1 MLTSKSLLVALTAL
15 AVSVVANPIP
25 APTTGCA
32 AVHVITARAST
43 EAPGEGIIGAV
54 VDRIVSG
61 STQTV
66 SREAI
71 VYPATLTDYLNS
83 EGQGVTAMKARLA
96 DKVSACPNT
105 KIVLTGYSQGAH
117 VTGDVLAAKAS
128 GTANGESRNPSCF
141 GALLMWVVAAILM
154 GDPGHVQ
161 GESFQKGT
169 ANALNGLF
177 PRPSGALEGFASQ
190 LNSFCDIGDPYCAG
204 GFDSAVHHAYV
215 TKYGTA
221 ATNFVLGRIG
231 G

>member
-1 MLTSKSLLVALTAL
+1 MISLNYLFVVLTSLSISVAAL
-15 AVSVVANPIP
+15 P

-61 STQTV
+61 SRQTV

-71 VYPATLTDYLNS
+71 VYPATLTNYLNS
-83 EGQGVTAMKARLA
+83 EGQGVTAMKSRLSA
-96 DKVSACPNT
+96 KVSSCPNT

-117 VTGDVLAAKAS
+117 VSGDVLAAKAT
-128 GTANGESRNPSCF
+128 GTAN
-141 GALLMWVVAAILM
+141 VVATILM
-154 GDPGHVQ
+154 GDPGHVR

-177 PRPSGALEGFASQ
+177 PRASGALEGFAAQ
-190 LNSFCDIGDPYCAG
+190 LNSFCDIGDPFCAG
-204 GFDSAVHHAYV
+204 GLNTAVHLGYV
-215 TKYGTA
+215 NEYGTA
-221 ATNFVLGRIG
+221 AVNFVLGRIG